1 MAFKIIYS
9 PLAKESFQH
18 NISYLKENWTIK
30 EIQKF
35 IQKTSDVIDILKIQ
49 PVLFSV
55 SEFDKTIRKV
65 VIIKQITL
73 FYEFDKENVYL
84 HLFWN
89 NYQDPERIN
98 LLLKA

>member
-9 PLAKESFQH
+9 PLAKESFRQ
-18 NISYLKENWTIK
+18 NISYLEEDWTIK
-30 EIQKF
+30 EIQYF

-49 PVLFSV
+49 PVLFPV
-55 SEFDKTIRKV
+55 WEFDKTIRKV

-89 NYQDPERIN
+89 NYQDPEKIK
-98 LLLKA
+98 LLLKG